1 MLTMIRSCKPE
12 HIEHELDIFNT
23 NPQFNL
29 ISKDKST
36 LTAEDIAAELK
47 DAEQAG
53 AERYLLH
60 DNDQFVGIL
69 ELLMHNP
76 KDSCTWIG
84 LLIINGR
91 CHGQGYGS
99 AALELFD
106 SVMRERGVQSHRLGV
121 LVNNPNAHRFWQ
133 RHGCVEVRPA
143 ELPDGKAIMI
153 YERAVGSEI
162 NN

>member
-1 MLTMIRSCKPE
+1 MLTMIRSCQPE
-12 HIEHELDIFNT
+12 HIEHELDIFNS

-29 ISKDKST
+29 ISKDKAI

-53 AERYLLH
+53 AERYLLY
-60 DNDQFVGIL
+60 DNQQFVGIL

-84 LLIINGR
+84 LLIISGR
-91 CHGQGYGS
+91 YQGQGYGS
-99 AALELFD
+99 AALARFD
-106 SVMRERGVQSHRLGV
+106 SVMRERGVQTHRLGV

-143 ELPDGKAIMI
+143 ELPDGKAIII
-153 YERAVGSEI
+153 YERTVSGVR
-162 NN
+162 NQ